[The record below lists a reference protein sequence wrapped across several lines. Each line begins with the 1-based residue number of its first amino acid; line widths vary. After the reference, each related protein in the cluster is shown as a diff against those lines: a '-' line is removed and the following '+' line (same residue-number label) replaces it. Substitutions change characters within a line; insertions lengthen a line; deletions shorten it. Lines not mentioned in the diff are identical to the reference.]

1 MPSTTTGLLAPG
13 AHEQP
18 TIFLCLCGLQ
28 GNSYSTDM
36 SHSVL
41 VTLHLFAA
49 IIFVGTVFFEVLI
62 LEGIRKP
69 LGHEAMRNVEI
80 AIGRRARRIMPFVM
94 IVLFGAG
101 LTMAWQF
108 REVLA
113 QPFGSHFATLLWIK
127 IILAFSVLGHFI
139 FAITMSGTGRLKSRH
154 FKLIHISVFFHV
166 VLIVFLAKAMFYL

>member
-1 MPSTTTGLLAPG
+1 MTW
-13 AHEQP
+13 P
-18 TIFLCLCGLQ
+18 TIFGCLRNLQ
-28 GNSYSTDM
+28 ENNHFTDM

-49 IIFVGTVFFEVLI
+49 IMFVGTVFFEVLI

-69 LGHEAMRNVEI
+69 LGREAMRNVEL

-101 LTMAWQF
+101 LGMAWQF
-108 REVLA
+108 RDALA
-113 QPFGSHFATLLWIK
+113 QPFASHFATLLWIK

-154 FKLIHISVFFHV
+154 FQIIHLSVFCHV

>member
-1 MPSTTTGLLAPG
+1 
-13 AHEQP
+13 
-18 TIFLCLCGLQ
+18 
-28 GNSYSTDM
+28 M

-49 IIFVGTVFFEVLI
+49 IMFVGTVFFEVLI

-101 LTMAWQF
+101 LAMAWQF
-108 REVLA
+108 REALA

-139 FAITMSGTGRLKSRH
+139 FAITMSGTG
-154 FKLIHISVFFHV
+154 
-166 VLIVFLAKAMFYL
+166 